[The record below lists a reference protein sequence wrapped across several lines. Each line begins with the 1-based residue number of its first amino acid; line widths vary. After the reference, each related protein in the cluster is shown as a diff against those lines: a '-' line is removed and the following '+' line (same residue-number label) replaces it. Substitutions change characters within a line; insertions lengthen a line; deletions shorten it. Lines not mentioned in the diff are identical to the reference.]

1 MSNYVM
7 LKRRPFEHNAKFEK
21 RPLVRSEIGIFDIF
35 FKRLCKERFENLQI
49 VIENFKPLPHLIK
62 WWSFKVFVKLY
73 KSPISIANIVKG
85 SAVSGLRQF

>member
-1 MSNYVM
+1 MSNYVT
-7 LKRRPFEHNAKFEK
+7 LKRRPFEYNAKFEK
-21 RPLVRSEIGIFDIF
+21 RPLIRSEIGIFDIF

-49 VIENFKPLPHLIK
+49 VIENFNPLPHLIK

-73 KSPISIANIVKG
+73 KSPISIANIVNG

>member
-1 MSNYVM
+1 M

-49 VIENFKPLPHLIK
+49 VNNNKPLPHLIK

-85 SAVSGLRQF
+85 SAVSGLR

>member
-1 MSNYVM
+1 MSNYVI
-7 LKRRPFEHNAKFEK
+7 LKRRPFEYNAKFEK

-49 VIENFKPLPHLIK
+49 VIENFNPLPHLIK

-73 KSPISIANIVKG
+73 KSPISIANIVNG

>member
-1 MSNYVM
+1 M

-49 VIENFKPLPHLIK
+49 VNNNKPLPHLIK

>member
-49 VIENFKPLPHLIK
+49 VNNNKPLPHLIK

-85 SAVSGLRQF
+85 SAVSGLR